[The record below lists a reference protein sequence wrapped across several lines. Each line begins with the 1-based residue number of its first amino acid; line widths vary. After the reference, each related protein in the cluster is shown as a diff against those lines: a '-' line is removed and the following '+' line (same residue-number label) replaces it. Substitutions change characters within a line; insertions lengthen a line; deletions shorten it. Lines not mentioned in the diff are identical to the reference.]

1 MVDGAHGHVRHAVR
15 LVMVGHKGVL
25 EVVIDLDPPVEV
37 KIVLVQVSTILLAT
51 VFAVQVRDYV
61 HITYIIISYDCILCT
76 VRYLAN

>member
-1 MVDGAHGHVRHAVR
+1 MVDGAHGHMRHAVR

-51 VFAVQVRDYV
+51 VFAVRVRDYV
-61 HITYIIISYDCILCT
+61 
-76 VRYLAN
+76 